1 MATNEEELFTHL
13 EYVPAI
19 GGFLEPGLPSEHSR
33 SLKELSG
40 GRLDLMGGNIVHGE
54 NRRILGRVSTTRG
67 AYLELGT
74 AGTVLLSNIVEKRRL
89 STAMGSDAIPR
100 ARIEGDLTV
109 FGDAFP
115 TDVNRMITL
124 APRGNVIYVDDGK
137 LPGKGAYTRVRTA
150 IFGDAGPPM
159 KNDLGRIATPD
170 DLLIRGVAGW
180 LSRNAPAAIERL
192 KLGGFELPDGTVT
205 VSGSD
210 IVRAIAANISVTPLV
225 TYILQ
230 EAP

>member
-1 MATNEEELFTHL
+1 MASNEEELFTHL
-13 EYVPAI
+13 EYQPSL
-19 GGFLEPGLPSEHSR
+19 GGFIEPGLPSEYAR
-33 SLKELSG
+33 NLMELTG
-40 GRLDLMGGNIVHGE
+40 GRLDLMGGNLVHGE
-54 NRRILGRVSTTRG
+54 TRRILGRVAATRG

-74 AGTVLLSNIVEKRRL
+74 AGTVLLSNMVEKRRL
-89 STAMGSDAIPR
+89 SAAMGSDAIPR

-124 APRGNVIYVDDGK
+124 APRGSVIYVDDGK
-137 LPGKGAYTRVRTA
+137 LPGKGAYTRVRSA
-150 IFGDAGPPM
+150 IFGDIGPPL
-159 KNDLGRIATPD
+159 KNDLGRLATSE

-192 KLGGFELPDGTVT
+192 KLGGFELPDGTIT